1 MSANPELLFDATHE
15 GAAAFG
21 KPELFVGLA
30 RDEDEIRAAQRL
42 RYQVF
47 AEEMGAQL
55 HSDVPGLDVDP
66 FDAFCRH
73 LIVRDRR
80 NGEVVACMRVL
91 LDSDARLAGSFYSET
106 EFELGALITA
116 PGRVMEIGRVCVHP
130 EYRGGMVV
138 SMLWAGLAR
147 FFQVTE
153 YNRIIGCASIPL
165 GGDGAGAMAAF
176 AALAERYM
184 APEEFRVRPKLPLP
198 LRDGPVSAARI
209 PALLLAY
216 MRLGAKICGEPCWD
230 PDFNTADLVVLL
242 NPADL
247 RQRYAKRFLKQAA

>member
-30 RDEDEIRAAQRL
+30 RDEDEIRAAQWL

-176 AALAERYM
+176 AALAEPYM

-198 LRDGPVSAARI
+198 LRDGPVPAARI

>member
-30 RDEDEIRAAQRL
+30 RDEDEIRAAQWL

-106 EFELGALITA
+106 EFELGALK
-116 PGRVMEIGRVCVHP
+116 IGRAHV
-130 EYRGGMVV
+130 
-138 SMLWAGLAR
+138 
-147 FFQVTE
+147 
-153 YNRIIGCASIPL
+153 
-165 GGDGAGAMAAF
+165 
-176 AALAERYM
+176 
-184 APEEFRVRPKLPLP
+184 
-198 LRDGPVSAARI
+198 
-209 PALLLAY
+209 
-216 MRLGAKICGEPCWD
+216 
-230 PDFNTADLVVLL
+230 
-242 NPADL
+242 
-247 RQRYAKRFLKQAA
+247 